1 MKNAIITGVIIGALS
16 GLWIFI
22 MHCTG
27 VTTGPSH
34 DLKPIEYTSGLIPL
48 LGLYFGVRNYRESY
62 LGGKMNFF
70 EGLVEGFKILI
81 VGGIIAVFFSILYI
95 NYVNAG
101 TIADFSGQI
110 FGALLLGLLFSLGVA
125 LLLMNKNKAI

>member
-1 MKNAIITGVIIGALS
+1 MKNAIISGAIIGVLS

-22 MHCTG
+22 MHWSG
-27 VTTGPSH
+27 VTTGPQH

-48 LGLYFGVRNYRESY
+48 LGLFFGVRNYRENY
-62 LGGKMNFF
+62 LGGEMSFF
-70 EGLVEGFKILI
+70 EGLIESFKILLA
-81 VGGIIAVFFSILYI
+81 GGVIAVTAAILYI

-101 TIADFSGQI
+101 TLADFSGQM
-110 FGALLLGLLFSLGVA
+110 FGALLLGLLFSLGVS